1 MTDKIQ
7 SMKCVYIGIFI
18 IPLLKPTTM
27 SPVHSWL
34 KEMDSNG
41 DTTINGIKQPSLPP
55 WVAMGNTLGKSK

>member
-7 SMKCVYIGIFI
+7 NMKCVYIGIFI
-18 IPLLKPTTM
+18 VPFLKLITM

-41 DTTINGIKQPSLPP
+41 DTTINGINQPSLPP
-55 WVAMGNTLGKSK
+55 WVAKGNTLGKSN